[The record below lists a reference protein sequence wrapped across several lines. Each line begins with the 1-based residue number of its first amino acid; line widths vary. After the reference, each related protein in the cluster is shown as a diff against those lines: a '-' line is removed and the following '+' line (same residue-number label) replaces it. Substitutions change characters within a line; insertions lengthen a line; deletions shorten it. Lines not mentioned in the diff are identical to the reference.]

1 MALYV
6 GLDVSLRMTS
16 ICVVEADGSP
26 VWEGKAQSEPVPLVK
41 VLSPWR
47 DKSLSSESKLVRF
60 PSGFTAHWLRVDFR
74 PSALRPAMHSASC
87 PLVPT
92 RPTAAMRAA
101 SLR

>member
-6 GLDVSLRMTS
+6 GLDISLRMTS
-16 ICVVEADGSP
+16 ICVVEADG
-26 VWEGKAQSEPVPLVK
+26 WYGKAKPKASRSRWSRCFRLGET
-41 VLSPWR
+41 
-47 DKSLSSESKLVRF
+47 KSLSSESKLVRF
-60 PSGFTAHWLRVDFR
+60 PNGFTAHWLRVGFR
-74 PSALRPAMHSASC
+74 SSALRPGMHSASY

>member
-16 ICVVEADGSP
+16 ICVVEADGSS
-26 VWEGKAQSEPVPLVK
+26 VWEGKAESEPVPLVK

-47 DKSLSSESKLVRF
+47 DKSFSSESKLVRF
-60 PSGFTAHWLRVDFR
+60 PNGFTAHWLRVGFR
-74 PSALRPAMHSASC
+74 SSALRPGMHSASC
-87 PLVPT
+87 PLVPI